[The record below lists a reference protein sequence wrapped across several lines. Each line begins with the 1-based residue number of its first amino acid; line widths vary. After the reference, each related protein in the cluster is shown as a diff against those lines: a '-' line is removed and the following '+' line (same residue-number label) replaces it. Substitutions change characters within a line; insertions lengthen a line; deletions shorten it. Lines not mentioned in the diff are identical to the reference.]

1 MSDCAKGKRILHEF
15 TDKLLLGEE
24 NISFSQNKDQ
34 IVIVTNVASFW
45 GITVEQYQQLNALVK
60 EFNTTRCPLKV
71 FGVPC
76 NQFGLQ
82 EPGQGIEIVKSL
94 QYVRPG
100 NGFKPNFDLL
110 VKRDVNGEKED
121 ALFTWLK
128 VCCLSS
134 RYQDVFALLVP
145 GCCDKSGTSCYH
157 LVTRLMTVTDLLQ
170 VVPTRL
176 IHAVRNKLLRIAC
189 CHQLVNNLLRADDG
203 RLVGTTCC
211 EFLTCQQLGTSSANT
226 S

>member
-1 MSDCAKGKRILHEF
+1 
-15 TDKLLLGEE
+15 
-24 NISFSQNKDQ
+24 
-34 IVIVTNVASFW
+34 
-45 GITVEQYQQLNALVK
+45 YQQLNALVT

-128 VCCLSS
+128 SQCPNPTTLIGDPSKRFYSPIRTTDIKWNFEKFLIDHTGQPRKRYTPNLKPQDMKTDIQNLVQECLKGKQH
-134 RYQDVFALLVP
+134 RVMFQDVFDEV
-145 GCCDKSGTSCYH
+145 
-157 LVTRLMTVTDLLQ
+157 
-170 VVPTRL
+170 
-176 IHAVRNKLLRIAC
+176 
-189 CHQLVNNLLRADDG
+189 
-203 RLVGTTCC
+203 
-211 EFLTCQQLGTSSANT
+211 
-226 S
+226 